1 MRRFVIAIIILG
13 ILFAACFIPVVK
25 HSETTIEASIIDV
38 SLQLNNAEKWKLWHI
53 PLTQAFRAE
62 PSGYVVQNQ
71 DSENRFT
78 ITTPQLS
85 YSIANPIAG
94 NFEIEVL
101 HKKKRWNCQLSL
113 SVLPQTNF
121 TKLEAE
127 TKTRLINAIFSS
139 DNEEIGKKIGKHLKE
154 FMETPGL
161 YYGFPIQIKPVVD
174 SNVAVL
180 KKTVSSDEKFTS
192 LPRLLKHLEQYV
204 SKHKLQVLQPPML
217 QFQQPGKDSLAIVMM
232 LALNKP
238 GPDENGIKCSKMPAN
253 GRMLVGR
260 FSGKFVDRT
269 QLAAAMDK
277 FIFDK
282 NLENLATNYEKYY
295 SRPLPVNEAS
305 EVDMEMYYPI
315 L

>member
-1 MRRFVIAIIILG
+1 MRRFVIAIVILG
-13 ILFAACFIPVVK
+13 ILLAACFIPVVK

-38 SLQLNNAEKWKLWHI
+38 SLLLNQAEKWKLWHI
-53 PLTQAFRAE
+53 PLKQAFGAE
-62 PSGYVVQNQ
+62 PSGYEVINSQHKF
-71 DSENRFT
+71 S

-101 HKKKRWNCQLSL
+101 GENKRSNCRLSL

-127 TKTRLINAIFSS
+127 TETRLINAIFSS
-139 DNEEIGKKIGKHLKE
+139 DNGEIGKKIGSHLKE

-161 YYGFPIQIKPVVD
+161 YYGFPIQIKSVVD
-174 SNVAVL
+174 SNVAVS
-180 KKTVSSDEKFTS
+180 KMTVSSDEKFTS
-192 LPRLLKHLEQYV
+192 LPRLLKRLEQYA

-217 QFQQPGKDSLAIVMM
+217 QFQQSGKDSLTIVMM
-232 LALNKP
+232 LTLNKP

-260 FSGKFVDRT
+260 FSGKFIDRM

-295 SRPLPVNEAS
+295 SRPLPLNEES
-305 EVDMEMYYPI
+305 EVDLEMYYPI